1 MLLLVCIVYLLKD
14 QISTIIWKYY
24 HWQEQKMEEQRLE
37 KLLQYQVD
45 EGNSKLCEDI
55 YYKRTAQNRDY
66 RKI

>member
-1 MLLLVCIVYLLKD
+1 
-14 QISTIIWKYY
+14 
-24 HWQEQKMEEQRLE
+24 MEEQRLE